1 MLKVTPM
8 DGGVEVM
15 AYGSG
20 IDLVSDLCQV
30 IANIHHSLLT
40 GPNGAMM
47 AEGFKKI
54 MQASLEDD
62 SPVWDRGKTGQGLT
76 ATVIMEDLRRD
87 Q

>member
-1 MLKVTPM
+1 MLKVTSKG
-8 DGGVEVM
+8 GGVEVT
-15 AYGSG
+15 ACGSG
-20 IDLVSDLCQV
+20 LDLVTDLSQV
-30 IANIHHSLLT
+30 IANIYHSLLT

>member
-8 DGGVEVM
+8 DGGVEVT
-15 AYGSG
+15 AFGSG
-20 IDLVSDLCQV
+20 LDLVTDLCQV

-40 GPNGAMM
+40 GANGAMM

>member
-1 MLKVTPM
+1 MLNVTSK
-8 DGGVEVM
+8 DGGVEVK
-15 AYGSG
+15 AFGSG
-20 IDLVSDLCQV
+20 LDLVTDLCQV

-76 ATVIMEDLRRD
+76 ATIMMEDLRRD